1 MHVDQLP
8 VVEPNNNG
16 NQVQPPEEIVVAN
29 DNHQTPTEEEAV
41 TSPGQGKRKSP
52 VWDHFERVKINDIW
66 KAKCNYCRKLLGGDS
81 SNGTS
86 HLRSHVKS
94 CIQKRIHDGSQK
106 VLSPNLLIKGK
117 TELVAT
123 AYNPEVSKK
132 ELATAVLM
140 HEYPLSIVEHLHF
153 KRFCY
158 SLQPLFNVPSRNTL
172 KRDVM
177 RLYFDERAKIQRLID
192 SSKGRVAITTDMWTA
207 SNERKGYMA
216 VTAHYIDNGWCL
228 RSQLLRFMYV
238 PAPHTADRLARFLV
252 DCLMEWNVDTKVSTI
267 TLDNCS
273 TNDRMLEN
281 VKTKLALPLLI
292 KDEALIHMRC
302 SAHILNLVV
311 KDGLDVVR
319 DGIEKI
325 RESVCYWMATPKRLE
340 FFQETAKQLKLR
352 HDKRLV
358 LDCPTRWNSTYAMLS
373 CAMPYRDVFSRLKLR
388 DAQYNCLPSTAHW
401 QFAAIVCEKLEVFSL
416 ISDMFSGSKYPTI
429 NLFFPRICDLRVKI
443 TEWLWDPNVVISNM
457 AQTMWSKFSKYWE
470 VIHQILAV
478 AVVLDPRYML
488 EIVEYYA
495 EKIGPAECGFSAASV
510 KQILC
515 DLILEYQS
523 RHTKN
528 QSSVGVGTS
537 DLENGTSTSNDL
549 DFELFLTQ
557 RKKARTTAVVTE
569 LDNYLNE
576 DVLPRSS
583 DFDILMWWKLSGLKY
598 PILQAVAR
606 DVLVIPVTSVASESA
621 FSSGGRLL
629 DPHRSKLH
637 SATVEALMCTRS
649 WLKDEYE
656 RGTPI

>member
-106 VLSPNLLIKGK
+106 VLGPNLLIKGK

-123 AYNPEVSKK
+123 AYNPE
-132 ELATAVLM
+132 
-140 HEYPLSIVEHLHF
+140 
-153 KRFCY
+153 
-158 SLQPLFNVPSRNTL
+158 
-172 KRDVM
+172 
-177 RLYFDERAKIQRLID
+177 
-192 SSKGRVAITTDMWTA
+192 
-207 SNERKGYMA
+207 
-216 VTAHYIDNGWCL
+216 
-228 RSQLLRFMYV
+228 
-238 PAPHTADRLARFLV
+238 
-252 DCLMEWNVDTKVSTI
+252 
-267 TLDNCS
+267 
-273 TNDRMLEN
+273 
-281 VKTKLALPLLI
+281 
-292 KDEALIHMRC
+292 
-302 SAHILNLVV
+302 
-311 KDGLDVVR
+311 
-319 DGIEKI
+319 
-325 RESVCYWMATPKRLE
+325 
-340 FFQETAKQLKLR
+340 
-352 HDKRLV
+352 
-358 LDCPTRWNSTYAMLS
+358 
-373 CAMPYRDVFSRLKLR
+373 
-388 DAQYNCLPSTAHW
+388 
-401 QFAAIVCEKLEVFSL
+401 
-416 ISDMFSGSKYPTI
+416 
-429 NLFFPRICDLRVKI
+429 FPRICDLRVKI

-457 AQTMWSKFSKYWE
+457 AQTMWSKFNKYWE

-495 EKIGPAECGFSAASV
+495 EKIGPAECDFSAASV

-537 DLENGTSTSNDL
+537 DLENGTATSNDL

-557 RKKARTTAVVTE
+557 RKKARTIVVVTE
-569 LDNYLNE
+569 LDNYLN
-576 DVLPRSS
+576 D
-583 DFDILMWWKLSGLKY
+583 
-598 PILQAVAR
+598 
-606 DVLVIPVTSVASESA
+606 TS
-621 FSSGGRLL
+621 FF
-629 DPHRSKLH
+629 
-637 SATVEALMCTRS
+637 
-649 WLKDEYE
+649 
-656 RGTPI
+656 